1 MPCTPTCLQ
10 TRNGKGKQ
18 IGGHLCLFDV
28 CISQTSDASLLAITL
43 SMTVSH
49 KHTHTETYNGHPSL
63 TTLICTHGH
72 PSLHSWSPFSA
83 LMATLLCTHGH
94 PYLHS
99 WPPFSAP
106 FSALMVTL
114 SLQSSP
120 FSALMVTLLCTH
132 GHSVAYPERC
142 PSAVGANIIKHYTFI
157 LYFSRKTSKSNNE

>member
-1 MPCTPTCLQ
+1 MSVRRMHQSNIGCFLASNYFIYDCFTQ
-10 TRNGKGKQ
+10 T
-18 IGGHLCLFDV
+18 
-28 CISQTSDASLLAITL
+28 
-43 SMTVSH
+43 
-49 KHTHTETYNGHPSL
+49 HTHTDIQWSPFSDHPYLHLWPPFSAL
-63 TTLICTHGH
+63 MVTLLCTHGH
-72 PSLHSWSPFSA
+72 PSLHSWSS
-83 LMATLLCTHGH
+83 
-94 PYLHS
+94 
-99 WPPFSAP
+99 

>member
-1 MPCTPTCLQ
+1 MFSITIGHSERLVIWDVDPVPCTPTCLQ

-49 KHTHTETYNGHPSL
+49 KHTHTQTYNGHPSL

-83 LMATLLCTHGH
+83 LMVTLLCTHGH
-94 PYLHS
+94 PSLHS
-99 WPPFSAP
+99 W
-106 FSALMVTL
+106 
-114 SLQSSP
+114 SP
-120 FSALMVTLLCTH
+120 FSALMVTLFCTH
-132 GHSVAYPERC
+132 GHPSLHSWSLSGVSREVPLGRRC
-142 PSAVGANIIKHYTFI
+142 
-157 LYFSRKTSKSNNE
+157 